1 MSTPVHVNPSNQLG
15 PQAATPDILAPV
27 GWAPPETRSATSLL
41 VDGGFKELVS
51 TDDDVVVMPIADA
64 LTTFPWVQ
72 ELMFSLIDPSEDPL
86 LEQAF
91 ENTDPPLG
99 TFTWVKDGAVLDQP
113 TQSFTVMTI
122 PQERQFIH
130 DITVIGKDARVDS
143 VSGSAV
149 PPALSRG
156 THVSISETFI
166 GDGAQVR
173 SIDVD
178 RWGKRMEVYSW
189 DRTRIGANASSSSI
203 SVAVSAV
210 GKHKSDSHTIV
221 GENSALTSHTIVLAP
236 AGTERDMST
245 NVQLDA
251 RGAQA
256 EQISRMVSDGG
267 HLRNVNT
274 LTASA
279 DGVRGFLECSG
290 LMLSDAGR
298 IESIPALDSLVDQ
311 AQLSH
316 EASVGM
322 IDDEKLD
329 YLMAAGLDED
339 AARDLIVQGFL
350 QLEDDRIPSSIR
362 EQVEKLIEAAR
373 EAENM

>member
-15 PQAATPDILAPV
+15 PQAATTDILAPV

-221 GENSALTSHTIVLAP
+221 GENSSLSSHTIVLAP
-236 AGTERDMST
+236 EGTSRDMST

-329 YLMAAGLDED
+329 YLMSAGLDED